1 MFRRTPSVL
10 GCISVFVCKWFL
22 KFTSFFFTEISDL
35 GTHEDSGYRGNENGY
50 SRLSVVV
57 TLCSFIGSSGV
68 IPLTH
73 APETDA
79 RNRRQ
84 KLASETG
91 AGFWSVCHQHRTVED
106 KRFCENHLKV
116 DKRFCENHLKVFCNR
131 GLPPPH
137 DAALIGWL
145 LLPVLAPSAQRRKV
159 WLTPT
164 TRVPCSNAAM

>member
-84 KLASETG
+84 FLTPVSG
-91 AGFWSVCHQHRTVED
+91 AGFWSVCHQH
-106 KRFCENHLKV
+106 KV
-116 DKRFCENHLKVFCNR
+116 VLEHRPLNGC
-131 GLPPPH
+131 
-137 DAALIGWL
+137 
-145 LLPVLAPSAQRRKV
+145 LPVDFYSMVDDAKCIVVICVCVSHHV
-159 WLTPT
+159 WKYGRHPISD
-164 TRVPCSNAAM
+164 R